1 MGKKGIGI
9 GLKDNN
15 IVKVGCIILVFVCS
29 ALVLW
34 GYDNERS
41 LLELLLIKK
50 RGQTAG
56 SSNDFSI
63 TNGKFDQGQSAGGT
77 LNIQNSNSTEKEQQS
92 VLQEGRNGT
101 TLTAPD
107 GLITETDRHQPS
119 LIHDLEDMNKGN
131 TSMESARPQEITNRS
146 GDEDESRIAAGRANV
161 TAPDPQVEC
170 DLFTGSWVYDESYV
184 LYLPGECSF
193 SSTDFNCIRNGRKD
207 GKYPRWRWQPRD
219 CDLPRFNASEFLEKL
234 RGKRLVYVGDSINRN
249 QWESMLCMLR
259 RAVPEGGGSFR
270 ATNGGKTVAYVIH
283 AYNCSVEL
291 SWAPFLVRQHKIPA
305 PINATGNAAAKE
317 SETLQI
323 DTMDELAEDWKRAD
337 ILVFNTGH
345 WWTHPEPNKGINYF
359 EEGGLVH
366 PHMEEPVAF
375 EKALR
380 TWATWVDANID
391 PLHTQVFFRSYSPV
405 HFNGRM
411 WGKKEGGGCFNES
424 EPIAELEEAEG
435 RRTSDMERVWA
446 AGRVMEGVKKVSV
459 KFVNITWI
467 SLHRKDAHVSVYN
480 NRDDNS
486 KRIAANKNDYSKAD
500 CSHWCLPGLPDV
512 WNHLL
517 SALIH

>member
-9 GLKDNN
+9 GLKGSN

-29 ALVLW
+29 AFILW
-34 GYDNERS
+34 SYDNERS
-41 LLELLLIKK
+41 LFDLLLIKK
-50 RGQTAG
+50 SAETAR
-56 SSNDFSI
+56 SSNNFSMPEDE
-63 TNGKFDQGQSAGGT
+63 FES
-77 LNIQNSNSTEKEQQS
+77 LNIDKSNSTEK
-92 VLQEGRNGT
+92 GT
-101 TLTAPD
+101 ASD
-107 GLITETDRHQPS
+107 GLITGTDQPS
-119 LIHDLEDMNKGN
+119 VILHDHKD
-131 TSMESARPQEITNRS
+131 TSTSVESVKPQEIT
-146 GDEDESRIAAGRANV
+146 GDDDESGIVAGKANATV
-161 TAPDPQVEC
+161 LDPQAEC

-184 LYLPGECSF
+184 LYLPGECNF
-193 SSTDFNCIRNGRKD
+193 SSADFNCQRNGRKD
-207 GKYPRWRWQPRD
+207 AKYPRWRWQPRD
-219 CDLPRFNASEFLEKL
+219 CNLPRFNASELLEKL

-249 QWESMLCMLR
+249 QWESMLCILR

-270 ATNGGKTVAYVIH
+270 AANGGRTVAYVIH
-283 AYNCSVEL
+283 SYNCSVEL

-305 PINATGNAAAKE
+305 YINATSNTTTKE

-323 DTMDELAEDWKRAD
+323 DTIDELAQDWKQAH

-345 WWTHPEPNKGINYF
+345 WWTHPEPKKGINYF

-391 PLHTQVFFRSYSPV
+391 PLHTQVFFRTYSPV

-424 EPIAELEEAEG
+424 EPIAKVEEEEG
-435 RRTSDMERVWA
+435 RRNADMKRVWA
-446 AGRVMEGVKKVSV
+446 AQKVMEEVKKVRV

-480 NRDDNS
+480 NRDGNTQ
-486 KRIAANKNDYSKAD
+486 RIAANKNDYTKAD

-517 SALIH
+517 SLLIQ

>member
-9 GLKDNN
+9 GLKGSN

-29 ALVLW
+29 AFVLW

-41 LLELLLIKK
+41 LLDLLLLKK
-50 RGQTAG
+50 RAETAG
-56 SSNDFSI
+56 SSNDFSMR
-63 TNGKFDQGQSAGGT
+63 KDEFESAGGT
-77 LNIQNSNSTEKEQQS
+77 LNIDKSNSTQKEQHS
-92 VLQEGRNGT
+92 VVQQGTNGT
-101 TLTAPD
+101 AISGSD
-107 GLITETDRHQPS
+107 GLITGTDQPS
-119 LIHDLEDMNKGN
+119 VIHDDEGVSKGD
-131 TSMESARPQEITNRS
+131 SSVRPHETTNRT
-146 GDEDESRIAAGRANV
+146 GDEEESGIGAGRANV
-161 TAPDPQVEC
+161 TAPDPQTEC

-184 LYLPGECSF
+184 LYLPGECPF
-193 SSTDFNCIRNGRKD
+193 SSADFNCQRNGRKD
-207 GKYPRWRWQPRD
+207 AKYPRWRWQPRD
-219 CDLPRFNASEFLEKL
+219 CDLARFNASEFLEKL
-234 RGKRLVYVGDSINRN
+234 RGKRLVYVGDSISRN

-270 ATNGGKTVAYVIH
+270 GTNGGRSVAYVIH

-291 SWAPFLVRQHKIPA
+291 SWAPFLVRQHKIPES
-305 PINATGNAAAKE
+305 INATSNTTTKE

-323 DTMDELAEDWKRAD
+323 DTIDELAQDWKQAH

-366 PHMEEPVAF
+366 PHMDEPVAF

-391 PLHTQVFFRSYSPV
+391 PLHTQVFFRTYSPV

-411 WGKKEGGGCFNES
+411 WGKKEGGGCFKES
-424 EPIAELEEAEG
+424 EPIAKLEEEEG
-435 RRTSDMERVWA
+435 RRYGDMKRVWA
-446 AGRVMEGVKKVSV
+446 AQKVIEEVQKVRV

-480 NRDDNS
+480 NRDDNT
-486 KRIAANKNDYSKAD
+486 KRIAANKNDYTKAD

-517 SALIH
+517 SPLIH